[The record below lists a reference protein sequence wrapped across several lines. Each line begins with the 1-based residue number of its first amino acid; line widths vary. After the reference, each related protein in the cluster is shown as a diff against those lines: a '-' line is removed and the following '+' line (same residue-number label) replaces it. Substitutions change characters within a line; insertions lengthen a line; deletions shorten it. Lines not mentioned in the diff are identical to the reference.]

1 MVVLIKVGDVDMT
14 IFELRENIE
23 KYKMLEIEKNK
34 IQINDSIEKEDKKSR
49 IMELRQIEN
58 NIFSNITNGVKIEGD
73 VLIDEVIKITIDF
86 LTKYG
91 IPKEEIINNLSNIKW
106 FTTDTIL
113 VHGGPFVNFGNS
125 IGVDFK
131 YVNFNEEGYFDSF
144 KSEYYS
150 FLKYVLVHELLH
162 KCSIYKNYSKITS
175 FSGDAMSEG
184 CTDMLALM
192 ISGGNEYA
200 SKNYDFFVKI
210 FSFFTIL
217 VGIEN
222 IVDDYINNIGKWP
235 NLEKLFCHSGLSERD
250 FLQFQVD
257 LSALLQLTQNA
268 NKDSNLISE
277 LEEKQIQIITFL
289 KENILDKKVNTNT
302 DYQNNLNKNFLHLF
316 SNYNKGLS
324 STNGRTK

>member
-210 FSFFTIL
+210 FSFVSPCTNAVITVLLFVFTI
-217 VGIEN
+217 
-222 IVDDYINNIGKWP
+222 
-235 NLEKLFCHSGLSERD
+235 
-250 FLQFQVD
+250 
-257 LSALLQLTQNA
+257 NA
-268 NKDSNLISE
+268 SSSISTKDSLIPLSPA
-277 LEEKQIQIITFL
+277 FFVPSF
-289 KENILDKKVNTNT
+289 N
-302 DYQNNLNKNFLHLF
+302 
-316 SNYNKGLS
+316 LS
-324 STNGRTK
+324 SCSSVSSIFLSLNLLAACFEK

>member
-113 VHGGPFVNFGNS
+113 VH
-125 IGVDFK
+125 
-131 YVNFNEEGYFDSF
+131 
-144 KSEYYS
+144 
-150 FLKYVLVHELLH
+150 
-162 KCSIYKNYSKITS
+162 
-175 FSGDAMSEG
+175 
-184 CTDMLALM
+184 
-192 ISGGNEYA
+192 
-200 SKNYDFFVKI
+200 
-210 FSFFTIL
+210 
-217 VGIEN
+217 
-222 IVDDYINNIGKWP
+222 
-235 NLEKLFCHSGLSERD
+235 
-250 FLQFQVD
+250 
-257 LSALLQLTQNA
+257 
-268 NKDSNLISE
+268 
-277 LEEKQIQIITFL
+277 
-289 KENILDKKVNTNT
+289 
-302 DYQNNLNKNFLHLF
+302 
-316 SNYNKGLS
+316 
-324 STNGRTK
+324 